1 MYVSMAIMN
10 LRATAANEIMFARD
24 FFCKNFERKNCHVGG
39 VVLVLV
45 SPVCIRPD
53 FSDCFTGEDVFK
65 KVLFLDG
72 TDDG

>member
-1 MYVSMAIMN
+1 MSMAIMN

-24 FFCKNFERKNCHVGG
+24 CFCKNFERKNCHGGG

-45 SPVCIRPD
+45 SPVCLRPE
-53 FSDCFTGEDVFK
+53 FSDCVTGADVLK
-65 KVLFLDG
+65 KVLFLDV